1 MAIKTIDLT
10 TWPRRNLFQL
20 YSSLDY
26 PYFNVC
32 SNVDVT
38 ALYNYAKEKGLAF
51 FQVSVYALTAAAN
64 MVPEFR
70 CRIRGEEIIE
80 HDAVHPSF
88 TVLTDDNLFG
98 FCEVEYTGDFEQ
110 FYQEATTKIEK
121 AKKHP
126 NLSDKTGHDEFL
138 FMSCLPWIS
147 FTSISHPV
155 PLSPPDSVPRISWG
169 KYVFDNNRMVMPV
182 SVQVH
187 HGLADGYHAGE
198 FFKNFETMNDRPAE
212 FFKSK

>member
-20 YSSLDY
+20 YGSLDY

-38 ALYNYAKEKGLAF
+38 ALFDYAKEKDLAF

-64 MVPEFR
+64 MIPEFR
-70 CRIRGEEIIE
+70 CRIRGDQIIR
-80 HDAVHPSF
+80 HDIVHPSF
-88 TVLTDDNLFG
+88 TVLTDEKLFG
-98 FCEVEYTGDFEQ
+98 FCEVEYTGEFLE

-121 AKKHP
+121 AKKNP
-126 NLSDKTGHDEFL
+126 TLADKPGRDDYL
-138 FMSCLPWIS
+138 FMSFLPWIS
-147 FTSISHPV
+147 FSSISHPV
-155 PLSPPDSVPRISWG
+155 PLNPPDSVPRISWG
-169 KYVFDNNRMVMPV
+169 KFILIQNRKMLPI

-198 FFKNFETMNDRPAE
+198 FFKNFESMIDRPAE
-212 FFKSK
+212 WFESR